1 MAILKSLKKGKRPTN
16 PRFSIEKLPK
26 KFDPN
31 TDRPRRDGPK
41 YTTMP
46 VPTTGSLPTDLS
58 LAVDDRGVPVFGGRD
73 TPGASVPQF
82 ERKKDP
88 ESLRLQGGPRYTTM
102 PVPDIGRPPPERT
115 PLIPPMYGSSPA
127 TNQLASIYGGGP
139 SLTSLV
145 NPPRT
150 DPGGQED
157 RDKLMEMQRQSFR
170 RFLAPPPEETPPPG
184 TTPPGTTPPGTTP
197 PGVPPVLP
205 PNLPGIPGIG
215 IPGIGGIPSFPGI
228 GGIPEMPNVD
238 PIELEEKYGITIP
251 DLEGIVGLPMIPEIP
266 IQPPVIPQIDQIDL
280 SGIQEQIDA
289 LSKKETPVFDPT
301 GLQEQIDA
309 LSVRDIPTFDPSNIQ
324 AQIDALSDREMIE
337 TQAFDPSDI
346 QAQIDALQGGIANL
360 PTFDPTGL
368 QEQIDAL
375 SVRDIPTFDP
385 TGLQEQ
391 IDALS
396 NREVPTFDPTG
407 LQTQI
412 AAMEKRL
419 ANIPMYDPM
428 VSIPP
433 KATPMPAMRGRRG
446 KNLGG
451 MVGMLPDD

>member
-16 PRFSIEKLPK
+16 PRFSIEQIREMNPDYGMDNTPK
-26 KFDPN
+26 AFDPN

-46 VPTTGSLPTDLS
+46 VPTTGNLPTDLS
-58 LAVDDRGVPVFGGRD
+58 LAVDDRGVPIFGGRD
-73 TPGASVPQF
+73 TPGATVPQF

-88 ESLRLQGGPRYTTM
+88 ESLALQRGPRYTTM
-102 PVPDIGRPPPERT
+102 PVPDIGRPSPELPPVMPPQRT
-115 PLIPPMYGSSPA
+115 PLMPPMYGGSPA

-145 NPPRT
+145 NPLRT

-184 TTPPGTTPPGTTP
+184 TTPPGTTPPG
-197 PGVPPVLP
+197 VPPVLP

-215 IPGIGGIPSFPGI
+215 FPGIGGIPSFPGI

-238 PIELEEKYGITIP
+238 PIELEEKYGITMP
-251 DLEGIVGLPMIPEIP
+251 DLEGIAGLPMIPQIP

-289 LSKKETPVFDPT
+289 LSN
-301 GLQEQIDA
+301 
-309 LSVRDIPTFDPSNIQ
+309 RDIPTFDPSNIQ

-346 QAQIDALQGGIANL
+346 QAQIDALQGGIANI

-375 SVRDIPTFDP
+375 SVRDIVPFDP
-385 TGLQEQ
+385 SGIQAQ

-407 LQTQI
+407 IQEQI
-412 AAMEKRL
+412 AAMQERL
-419 ANIPMYDPM
+419 AGIPVYDPM